1 MINLLVYFLNPMI
14 GLFEDPVHIGDMT
27 ATLPATLIHAF
38 MIAGISLIPLSFGM
52 RKKSTASTITSAVVI
67 GFVVNTT
74 VSDGGSSTSLFHFIA
89 IPIALCLLGL
99 ILGYLSFHKVDRT
112 DVA

>member
-1 MINLLVYFLNPMI
+1 MI
-14 GLFEDPVHIGDMT
+14 GLFEDSVHIRDMT
-27 ATLPATLIHAF
+27 ATLPTTLIHAF

-74 VSDGGSSTSLFHFIA
+74 VSDGGSPTSLFHFIA